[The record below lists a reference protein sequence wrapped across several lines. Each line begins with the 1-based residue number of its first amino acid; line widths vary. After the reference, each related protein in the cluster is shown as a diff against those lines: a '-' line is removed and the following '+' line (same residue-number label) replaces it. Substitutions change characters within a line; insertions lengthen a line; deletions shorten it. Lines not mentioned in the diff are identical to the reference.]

1 MIRYFDATN
10 RRLAEYRPPG
20 AEVDWEAMWLE
31 RDPAV
36 EAGYPGTRRIVE
48 LTRRHLPQG
57 GRVVD
62 GGCGIGDKVYA
73 LEAAG
78 FEAWGVDLAQQTLG
92 RVHNQHPRLRLVA
105 ADVLHMPFPDG
116 FFQGYWSLGVIEHF
130 EQGFG
135 AVLDEIARV
144 LAPDG
149 CLFLSVP
156 VMSPLRRTRARRGA
170 YPALGQRA
178 DDGLVFWQFLLS
190 PDGLVDEFSRRGF
203 RLLETQPQGGFY
215 GIKDE
220 VGPLSP
226 LLDRI
231 GRAHRTASA
240 RLVIRSLNVLCR
252 GFAAHTALFVFRR
265 TGPSLSA

>member
-20 AEVDWEAMWLE
+20 GEVDWEAIWLE
-31 RDPAV
+31 RDPIV

-48 LTRRHLPQG
+48 ITRCHLPPG
-57 GRVVD
+57 ARIID
-62 GGCGIGDKVYA
+62 GGCGIADKVYA

-78 FEAWGVDLAQQTLG
+78 FEAWGVDLAQRTLM
-92 RVHNQHPRLRLVA
+92 RVHHQHQSLKLVT
-105 ADVLHMPFPDG
+105 ADVLHLPFPDG

-130 EQGFG
+130 EHGFD
-135 AVLDEIARV
+135 AVLDETTRV

-156 VMSPLRRTRARRGA
+156 VMSPLRKARARRGA
-170 YPALGQRA
+170 YPALTQRN

-190 PDGLVDEFSRRGF
+190 PEGLVDEFSRRGF
-203 RLLETQPQGGFY
+203 RLIDTQQQGGFY
-215 GIKDE
+215 GVKDE
-220 VGPLSP
+220 IGPLSP
-226 LLDRI
+226 LLNRI
-231 GRAHRTASA
+231 GEAHRTASA

-252 GFAAHTALFVFRR
+252 SFAAHTALFVFRR
-265 TGPSLSA
+265 A